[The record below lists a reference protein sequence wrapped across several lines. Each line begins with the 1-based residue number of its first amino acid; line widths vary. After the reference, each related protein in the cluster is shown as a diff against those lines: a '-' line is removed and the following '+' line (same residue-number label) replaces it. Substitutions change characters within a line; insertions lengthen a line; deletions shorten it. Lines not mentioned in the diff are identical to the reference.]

1 MPIMKSHVAK
11 PVVAVGLGMGVWA
24 GLLAWYPF
32 PISLAWPGFV
42 LARMGVQHGWVLAA
56 LCVLGLLAGIGLW
69 ARGRAWWQGVVV
81 SLLVSSAYGAIAF
94 LYVARLPV
102 PLPTVTPYDS
112 SAIHRKE
119 YLEAYDG
126 GFRDGMMGAL
136 RTYCFRPESETRGAE
151 DGALAGMR
159 LWFRMSGRELPS
171 WLEGSTGG
179 NEPRNP

>member
-1 MPIMKSHVAK
+1 VLVAIPGPIEDVGCQQANSVPWQADTANLPPPRIMKIHIAK

-24 GLLAWYPF
+24 AFLAWYPF

-42 LARMGVQHGWVLAA
+42 LARLGVPHSWSFAV
-56 LCVLGLLAGIGLW
+56 LCVFGLLAGLGLW
-69 ARGRAWWQGVVV
+69 ARRKAWSRVIMVTLLLSEAYAVV
-81 SLLVSSAYGAIAF
+81 AF

-126 GFRDGMMGAL
+126 GYRDGMMGTL
-136 RTYCFRPESETRGAE
+136 RTYCFRPEPET
-151 DGALAGMR
+151 
-159 LWFRMSGRELPS
+159 
-171 WLEGSTGG
+171 
-179 NEPRNP
+179 PRQHE